1 MEILNSFT
9 RKRKVRISSLLEWE
23 KNNIKIKLNF
33 RSTRTFSK
41 ERKESEGATR
51 KKKNKKKNR
60 DRPTKAGIF
69 TLMSVNIGDSMKLK
83 YNK

>member
-1 MEILNSFT
+1 MG
-9 RKRKVRISSLLEWE
+9 
-23 KNNIKIKLNF
+23 KNNIKIKLNL

-51 KKKNKKKNR
+51 KKKNG
-60 DRPTKAGIF
+60 DRPTKAEILK
-69 TLMSVNIGDSMKLK
+69 LMSVNIGDSMKLK